1 MNVGSFLGLQFYSV
15 GLLVSL
21 YQKHDIFITCPVVY
35 FEIRDGDFL
44 SHSFIVWNNF
54 CYTEV
59 YVIPDKSENCFFYL
73 CEEMSWNC
81 DRDCIESVESF
92 WRDENFLLC

>member
-44 SHSFIVWNNF
+44 SHSFIVRNSF
-54 CYTEV
+54 CYTGFMLFQ
-59 YVIPDKSENCFFYL
+59 INLRIAFS
-73 CEEMSWNC
+73 
-81 DRDCIESVESF
+81 ISVKE
-92 WRDENFLLC
+92 